1 MQRPEDR
8 IQAEYNKKMQ
18 KNEKKLQALEW
29 RRDNIEKKEDA
40 ISAVNRKFELYLRR
54 REEEYVADPK
64 GAADLYNFEEEMH
77 DGQRRAK
84 RLLDDERDALEEER
98 KRLYR
103 EQEDFDDQRRAAL
116 NALKR
121 DDK

>member
-8 IQAEYNKKMQ
+8 ILTEYNKKMQ
-18 KNEKKLQALEW
+18 KNEEKLQALEW

-40 ISAVNRKFELYLRR
+40 IFVINRKFDLYLRR
-54 REEEYVADPK
+54 QEEAYATDPK
-64 GAADLYNFEEEMH
+64 GAAKLHIFKEEMF

-84 RLLDDERDALEEER
+84 RLLDDERDALEGER

-116 NALKR
+116 NALKK
-121 DDK
+121 DEK